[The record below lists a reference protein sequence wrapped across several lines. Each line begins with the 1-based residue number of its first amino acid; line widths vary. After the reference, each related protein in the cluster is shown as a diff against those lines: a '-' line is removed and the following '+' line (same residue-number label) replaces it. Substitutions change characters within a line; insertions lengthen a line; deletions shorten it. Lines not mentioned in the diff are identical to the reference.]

1 MLIKKVTIEGV
12 GNFDADV
19 YRKDYNTTYTK
30 SHTSSLRDLDLHIA
44 SKVGNVDITIKDS
57 SITDF
62 NISSIIVEGMYSV
75 TSKEMK

>member
-1 MLIKKVTIEGV
+1 MLIKKVTIAGK

-19 YRKDYNTTYTK
+19 YRKDYNTTFTK
-30 SHTSSLRDLDLHIA
+30 SHTKSMRDLDLHIS

-57 SITDF
+57 SPDDF
-62 NISSIIVEGMYSV
+62 VISSIVIEGLFST